1 MRPLSLLAAVLSL
14 AIGAS
19 AGGAA
24 ASAHKVHPVGKSQE
38 GGGRIVDG
46 VKVDSL
52 GELPWQVELVYY
64 NPASGK
70 NPAFYYH
77 ECGGAL
83 IAPQWV
89 MTAAHCVADA
99 VTGAAGAEWRMSS
112 LAART
117 APSYV
122 IAGSLV
128 SADVS
133 PPAWRAA
140 IEMDAGHVFVKP
152 DYVPAS
158 VTKVGARVI
167 KITFALNDIA
177 LIRLDEAAPISDAI
191 GVLFDIERP
200 DAPPAAPEVQLAGWG
215 AISEADAERRIMS
228 FDLRVTDPPLHLFS
242 PSECEIQ
249 TQARYPHAK
258 GFPSSLLCAGPNPA
272 NAASAARLGSHE
284 DACRGDS
291 GGALTRKESGSV
303 TAVGIASWEL
313 VCGKGSALYT
323 NVASFRGW
331 IVDTIAANG
340 GPGSPAG
347 GLGVAGPAVR
357 P

>member
-1 MRPLSLLAAVLSL
+1 MRPLSWLLAVVLSL
-14 AIGAS
+14 VAVNAS
-19 AGGAA
+19 AAA
-24 ASAHKVHPVGKSQE
+24 KPATCKLQTVGRK

-64 NPASGK
+64 NAARGGS
-70 NPAFYYH
+70 PAFYAH

-89 MTAAHCVADA
+89 MTAAHCVADP
-99 VTGAAGAEWRMSS
+99 VTGAAGAQWRMASI
-112 LAART
+112 AART
-117 APSYV
+117 APSYM
-122 IAGSLV
+122 IAGALV
-128 SADVS
+128 SGDVS

-140 IEMDAGHVFVKP
+140 VKMDAGHVFVKP
-152 DYVPAS
+152 DYIPAS
-158 VTKVGARVI
+158 VTKAGTRVV
-167 KITFALNDIA
+167 KVTFALNDIA

-191 GVLFDIERP
+191 GVLFDVERP
-200 DAPPAAPEVQLAGWG
+200 DAPPSAPEVQLAGWG
-215 AISEADAERRIMS
+215 AISNADARRGIMS
-228 FDLRVTDPPLHLFS
+228 YDLRVTDPPLRLFS
-242 PSECEIQ
+242 QSECETQ

-272 NAASAARLGSHE
+272 GDGSAPGLGAHE
-284 DACRGDS
+284 DACHGDS
-291 GGALTRKESGSV
+291 GGALTRKERGSV

-323 NVASFRGW
+323 NVASFRDW

>member
-1 MRPLSLLAAVLSL
+1 MRRLSLLLAAVVSL
-14 AIGAS
+14 AVNAS
-19 AGGAA
+19 AGGATA
-24 ASAHKVHPVGKSQE
+24 AHKVHPAAKSRE

-64 NPASGK
+64 NPARGRSA
-70 NPAFYYH
+70 AFYFH

-89 MTAAHCVADA
+89 MTAAHCVADP
-99 VTGAAGAEWRMSS
+99 VAGADGARWKMAS

-117 APSYV
+117 APCCV
-122 IAGSLV
+122 IAGALV

-140 IEMDAGHVFVKP
+140 VEMDAGHVFVKP
-152 DYVPAS
+152 DYIPAS
-158 VTKVGARVI
+158 VTEVGTRVVKV
-167 KITFALNDIA
+167 TFALNDIA

-200 DAPPAAPEVQLAGWG
+200 DAPPSAPEVQLAGWG
-215 AISEADAERRIMS
+215 AISDADAKLGIMS
-228 FDLRVTDPPLHLFS
+228 YDLRVTDPPLHLFS
-242 PSECEIQ
+242 PSECEAQ

-272 NAASAARLGSHE
+272 NAASARLGSHE
-284 DACRGDS
+284 DACHGDS

-331 IVDTIAANG
+331 IVDTIAAHG